1 MTTSEAE
8 VGVLEIDA
16 GDSASFTIAVTPFGV
31 DTAMTAVII
40 DPARASTLFTMTPN
54 VDKSVWTGS
63 SQVLTSPGEYTARFT
78 ITGTGLGVKYHTVI
92 VAQSPPFSADIRRV
106 RLLIADTDPAARLFR
121 ADQVADFL
129 DLEGGSVKLAAAQA
143 LDAIAVSEVLVSK
156 VIKTQDL
163 STNGAAV
170 AASLQARAKE
180 LRRQVADSEG
190 DDDGGFTIVDFV
202 NPFTRSRYYDGTC

>member
-16 GDSASFTIAVTPFGV
+16 GDAASFSIAVSPFGG

-40 DPARASTLFTMTPN
+40 DSVGASAAFTMTPN
-54 VDKSVWTGS
+54 GDRSVWTGS
-63 SQVLTSPGEYTARFT
+63 TQPLATAGEYTARFT
-78 ITGTGLGVKYHTVI
+78 TTGTGLGVKYHTVI
-92 VAQSPPFSADIRRV
+92 VAQVPPFSADIRRV
-106 RLLIADTDPAARLFR
+106 RLLIADTDPASRLFR
-121 ADQVADFL
+121 ADQITDFL
-129 DLEGGSVKLAAAQA
+129 DMEGGSVKLAAAQA

-163 STNGAAV
+163 STDGAKVGAE
-170 AASLQARAKE
+170 LRARAKE

-190 DDDGGFTIVDFV
+190 DDSAGFDIVDFI
-202 NPFTRSRYYDGTC
+202 NPFTRSDY

>member
-16 GDSASFTIAVTPFGV
+16 GDAASFSIAVSPFGG

-40 DPARASTLFTMTPN
+40 DSVGASAAFTMTPN
-54 VDKSVWTGS
+54 GDRSVWTGS
-63 SQVLTSPGEYTARFT
+63 TQVLATAGEYTARFT
-78 ITGTGLGVKYHTVI
+78 TTGTGLGVKYHTVI
-92 VAQSPPFSADIRRV
+92 VAASPPFSADIRRV
-106 RLLIADTDPAARLFR
+106 RLLIADTDPASRLFR
-121 ADQVADFL
+121 ADQIMDFL
-129 DLEGGSVKLAAAQA
+129 DMEGGSVKLAAAQA

-163 STNGAAV
+163 STDGAKVGAE
-170 AASLQARAKE
+170 LRARAKE

-190 DDDGGFTIVDFV
+190 DDDGGFLIVDFV
-202 NPFTRSRYYDGTC
+202 NPFTRRDYEY

>member
-16 GDSASFTIAVTPFGV
+16 GDAASFSIAVSPFGV

-40 DPARASTLFTMTPN
+40 DSVGASTAFTMSPN
-54 VDKSVWTGS
+54 GDKSVWTGS
-63 SQVLTSPGEYTARFT
+63 SQVLTSAGEYTAKFT

-92 VAQSPPFSADIRRV
+92 VAAPPPISADIRLV
-106 RLLIADTDPAARLFR
+106 RLLIADTDPANRLFR
-121 ADQVADFL
+121 VDQVADFL
-129 DLEGGSVKLAAAQA
+129 ALEGGSVKLAAAQA

-156 VIKTQDL
+156 VIRTQDL

-170 AASLQARAKE
+170 GAELRARAKE

-190 DDDGGFTIVDFV
+190 DDSAGFDIVDFID
-202 NPFTRSRYYDGTC
+202 PFTRTDYTY